1 MTQAAALTVVFRTQS
16 DIEAKVVRGL
26 LEARGIRSMLSS
38 ALSHA
43 VFPLSIDGLGEV
55 KLSVRADQADQARQV
70 IDDFRSGPTDEGAGW
85 DAACAALEQR
95 LGYVFR
101 DKALLEHAL
110 THRSRAHEDASGG
123 VADNES
129 MEFLGDAVLD
139 LIIADRLFHGFPDY
153 DEGRKSKAKAMLVAA
168 PSLARLGAA
177 LGLGEYLLLGRG
189 EQRSG
194 GRNKP
199 SLIADAYEAVV
210 AAIYLDGG
218 LAAEGFI
225 DSQFCGALADLRAG
239 RSVAGLV
246 GDNKSALQEW
256 LQARGRPLP
265 EYRVAATSG
274 PDHRKTF
281 AVDVCVGDDGVARG
295 EGPTKKAAEQAAA
308 ALALAQFAGTDSIAP
323 GSEQDTAGPGSPE
336 NDDSGERPVGS

>member
-1 MTQAAALTVVFRTQS
+1 MTQAPALTVVFRTQS

-26 LEARGIRSMLSS
+26 LEARGIQSLLSS

-43 VFPLSIDGLGEV
+43 IFPLSIDGLGEV
-55 KLSVRADQADQARQV
+55 RLSVRTDQADVARQV
-70 IDDFRSGPTDEGAGW
+70 IDDFRGDAADEGADW
-85 DAACAALEQR
+85 DAACAALEER
-95 LGYVFR
+95 LGYEFR

-139 LIIADRLFHGFPDY
+139 LIIADRLFHEFPDY
-153 DEGRKSKAKAMLVAA
+153 DEGRKSKAKALLVAA
-168 PSLARLGAA
+168 PSLAKLGAA
-177 LGLGEYLLLGRG
+177 LGLGEHLLLGRG
-189 EQRSG
+189 EERSG
-194 GRNKP
+194 GRSKP

-218 LAAEGFI
+218 LPAAERFI
-225 DSQFCGALADLRAG
+225 DSQFHGALAELRAG
-239 RSVAGLV
+239 RSVSGLV
-246 GDNKSALQEW
+246 GDHKSALQEW

-265 EYRVAATSG
+265 EYRVAATYG

-281 AVDVCVGDDGVARG
+281 AVDLCVGDETVAHA
-295 EGPTKKAAEQAAA
+295 EGPTKKAAEQGAAA
-308 ALALAQFAGTDSIAP
+308 QALERFGVQDARPPSP
-323 GSEQDTAGPGSPE
+323 GDEID
-336 NDDSGERPVGS
+336 